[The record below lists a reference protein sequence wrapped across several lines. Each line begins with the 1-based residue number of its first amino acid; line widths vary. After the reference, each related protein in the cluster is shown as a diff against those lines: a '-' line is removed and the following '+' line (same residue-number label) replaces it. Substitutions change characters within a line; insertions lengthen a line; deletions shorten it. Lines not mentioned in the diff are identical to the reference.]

1 MMVMLTTGE
10 KKENS
15 NKFRNPGP
23 EKRSFIHWKSI
34 KRDAIPRKEPKT
46 PCSKPSSKNGVLM

>member
-1 MMVMLTTGE
+1 MLTAGE

-23 EKRSFIHWKSI
+23 EKRSLIHWKSM
-34 KRDAIPRKEPKT
+34 KRDVMPKKDPMNPCRRPSRRK
-46 PCSKPSSKNGVLM
+46 GVRM